1 MNAELNNIAATI
13 LEKMPAPI
21 VAHVQNDIDGAPAIA
36 HVAVPKGYD
45 LKAIDDEPLLARPRH
60 TRAVATLVDPASF
73 LAYIN
78 YHDEGSTAVWCDFNP
93 VSYALSFEAVFDE
106 HSTDYPGWR
115 RHRAQFTPRLSVE
128 WNTWLANG
136 QPKGQLEFAE
146 FLEANA
152 KDIAAGE
159 GFPSSLDMMKMATA
173 FEANADSR
181 FKSKIRTASGGVEL
195 EYVDTDDEATIARM
209 RLFERF
215 QLGLP
220 VFWSL
225 REPGEPVQAW
235 PLEARLKYRVAQGVV
250 RFHYELIR
258 PDLVHELAALSLIKL
273 IRDGLGTVPLRMGA
287 CKP

>member
-13 LEKMPAPI
+13 LEKMPAPVI
-21 VAHVQNDIDGAPAIA
+21 AYTQGDADDGIA
-36 HVAVPKGYD
+36 HIAVPKGYG
-45 LKAIDDEPLLARPRH
+45 LKAIDNESLRSYPRAIK
-60 TRAVATLVDPASF
+60 AVASLVDAASF
-73 LAYIN
+73 LAYISHHN
-78 YHDEGSTAVWCDFNP
+78 TGPATVWCDFNP

-106 HSTDYPGWR
+106 HSEDMPGWR

-128 WNTWLANG
+128 WGTWLSNNG
-136 QPKGQLEFAE
+136 KPTGQLEFAE
-146 FLEANA
+146 FLESNA

-173 FEANADSR
+173 FEANMDNR
-181 FKSKIRTASGGVEL
+181 FKSKVRTASGGVEL
-195 EYVDTDDEATIARM
+195 EYVNTDDEATITRM

-225 REPGEPVQAW
+225 REPGEAVQAW
-235 PLEARLKYRVAQGVV
+235 PLEARLKYRVASGVV

-258 PDLVHELAALSLIKL
+258 PDLVHELAALALIKL

-287 CKP
+287 CRP